1 MRTALLALALLAPGC
16 LQASLAERVASLEP
30 LEATEG
36 RRLREHLAARTS
48 LVLVR
53 GRGATGPWRHHGAAA
68 AVTSD
73 GYLLTCAHVVRE
85 GRVEVVEV
93 DGRAEETSADTPFD
107 LARPRRAR
115 VVWLGVRAGEDDPDL
130 ALLHVEGLTLVPFE
144 LASPEAAGA
153 ATDVLC
159 AGFPRGLR
167 GHVGLGRVLEA
178 ERHAAA
184 RPGQPAVLEVRHTI
198 PLAGG
203 DSGGPLVDL
212 RTGALVGVN
221 SGVTWDVVSGR
232 RARALLPD
240 PAWLAARIEADRRS
254 RAGG

>member
-30 LEATEG
+30 LGPDEG

-53 GRGATGPWRHHGAAA
+53 GRGAAGPWRHHGTAA

-93 DGRAEETSADTPFD
+93 DGRADPAQAEALFD

-115 VVWLGVRAGEDDPDL
+115 VVWLPVRPGEDDPDL
-130 ALLHVEGLTLVPFE
+130 ALLHVEGLALEPFD
-144 LASPEAAGA
+144 LAPLEAAAG

-167 GHVGLGRVLEA
+167 GHVGLGRVLETT
-178 ERHAAA
+178 RLPPA
-184 RPGQPAVLEVRHTI
+184 RPGQPAVLEVRHSV

-221 SGVTWDVVSGR
+221 SGVTWDVVAGR

-240 PAWLAARIEADRRS
+240 PAWLQARIEADRRS
-254 RAGG
+254 RAGR